1 MPTFP
6 CWNQENI
13 LLLFCYIRKPKSII
27 FWLNQYIIFSESKF
41 CSLEITDST
50 FYEFWKFD
58 KIIWKGQFSL
68 AHSGSN
74 AEILRYFKVKLLP
87 LNFGFK
93 DVDILSIESL
103 SPKSLYS
110 WKFKFD
116 FKVYK
121 ILKPLFNSNWLLHK
135 RNIENYLLFG

>member
-1 MPTFP
+1 MAK
-6 CWNQENI
+6 
-13 LLLFCYIRKPKSII
+13 IRLYSCHII
-27 FWLNQYIIFSESKF
+27 FMNKSCSDIYI
-41 CSLEITDST
+41 SLSNLLKNIVKHNSNCFKMY

-74 AEILRYFKVKLLP
+74 AEIPRYFKVKLLP

-110 WKFKFD
+110 WKFKLY

-121 ILKPLFNSNWLLHK
+121 ILILLFNWQSWY
-135 RNIENYLLFG
+135 RNIL